1 VTGVIVAGG
10 PQRWWAWTAL
20 RLASGGPADE
30 APQPPELPVPVAGA
44 STYNTFGGT
53 AGTAIQAGAIGALHL
68 HGGADRGERDPDIR
82 PWLRALWTRLEPA
95 RAVVELRY
103 LHDSGRPQ
111 LDAFLIVRTDHPDR
125 SGAVEAAKALRH
137 DLLAGMP
144 PRVLAEPVTSDN
156 TLQAILAPFPPD
168 PAGLVEIRKSLRATR
183 TTRGDTGDPWLAAVV
198 PWRRGDGAWEPLR
211 GELAALPFRAMLSVG
226 LTPYRVQ
233 PGLRKLLADRAATL
247 AKLASP
253 GLSLTYSV
261 YGGAQP
267 ADPFAVHAHPLLV
280 DAAGRYTDIAFQIR
294 VSVAAAGPLPEQ
306 LAELVASTIS
316 PPDTGFAGAPAAV
329 VRPTPQER
337 DTAWRNITAL
347 NFDPLP
353 AAHLQGHAPEAIG
366 ELERALGSLA
376 DIDEA
381 AAAFRL
387 P

>member
-1 VTGVIVAGG
+1 
-10 PQRWWAWTAL
+10 L
-20 RLASGGPADE
+20 RLERGE
-30 APQPPELPVPVAGA
+30 AAGEPPQTPDLPVPVAGT

-53 AGTAIQAGAIGALHL
+53 ATTAIQAGAIGALHL
-68 HGGADRGERDPDIR
+68 HESGDRGERDLDVR
-82 PWLRALWTRLEPA
+82 PWLRALWTRAEPV

-103 LHDSGRPQ
+103 LHDPGGRH
-111 LDAFLIVRTDHPDR
+111 LDAFLIVRGDHPDR
-125 SGAVEAAKALRH
+125 SGAVEAAGRLRH
-137 DLLAGMP
+137 DLQAGMP
-144 PRVLAEPVTSDN
+144 MGVVAEPVTSDSM
-156 TLQAILAPFPPD
+156 LQAVLSPFPAD
-168 PAGLVEIRKSLRATR
+168 PAGLVEIRKSLRAAR
-183 TTRGDTGDPWLAAVV
+183 TTRGDTGNPWLAAVV
-198 PWRRGDGAWEPLR
+198 PWRRGDGAWDPLR
-211 GELAALPFRAMLSVG
+211 RQLAALPFRAMLSVG
-226 LTPYRVQ
+226 LLPYRIQ
-233 PGLRKLLADRAATL
+233 PGLRKQLADRAATL

-253 GLSLTYSV
+253 GPSLTYSV

-306 LAELVASTIS
+306 LAELVAYAIS
-316 PPDTGFAGAPAAV
+316 PPETGFAGAPAAV
-329 VRPTPQER
+329 VRPGPHEW
-337 DTAWRNITAL
+337 DTAWRNVTAL

-366 ELERALGSLA
+366 ELERTLGALA